1 MFKFTKSPFSAIASV
16 VLFGAL
22 LILLLWVNIFQQLK
36 KEKESAINKSIQ
48 LNANQALALESYTI
62 RTIQNAD
69 LILQIVRSEYEK
81 TNTFNNFQA
90 LKQNNSIDQKL
101 LEGVVIMNAHGDLVS
116 SFHSF
121 HPDTSTNFSFREY
134 FQIHIASP
142 KDSLY
147 ISKPIHSRLFSKA
160 VIVISR
166 RISDQKNNFAGVI
179 ALQVFPEN
187 FTSFSDG
194 AFVDSFDI
202 ISLIAPDGTTYAR
215 KTGSV
220 ASFGEN
226 IIKSPLFSHLKNK
239 PVDNYYARDAIRDIP
254 TFFSYR
260 KFKNYPI
267 IATVGKREF
276 DVLRDYN
283 MQKTKSIV
291 FTSTITLLVLLFS
304 IAIITGIQNRRR
316 FFNALSESEE
326 KYRSMFE
333 NSKDAILLTDANGV
347 ITDLNPAAYKVFM
360 LSKAHTPVRNIA
372 EFIADNNTQI
382 EFYKQPGFNGEIK
395 LKRSN
400 GSLFK
405 GEVAS
410 SQYKNAGNHHHQT
423 VIVIRDITERKRL
436 ENALIKERNARE
448 QLIMQ
453 QVIQTQEME
462 REIIGGELHDNVCQ
476 ILSVTKHYLEIIE
489 RNQEISKTYLPQA
502 KQLIQDSIQEIR
514 NLSHSFNP
522 PTLNSKTIIS
532 ALKDLL
538 DNYKA
543 AGEINIKFEY
553 NHSYENL
560 DLQQK
565 RALFRIVQEQL
576 NNVLKHAAATEVT
589 ISLNLEI
596 GYIHLTISDNGKGFD
611 PLQHGA
617 GLGLHN
623 MEARVKAFAGK
634 LTIHSSAGNGCTV
647 EAVLPLVE
655 KSDAPDQQSL
665 Y

>member
-1 MFKFTKSPFSAIASV
+1 MFKFTKSPFSAIVSV
-16 VLFGAL
+16 IIFGAL
-22 LILLLWVNIFQQLK
+22 IVLMLWVNIFQQLK

-69 LILQIVRSEYEK
+69 LILQIVRSEYQK
-81 TNTFNNFQA
+81 TNTFNNFHI
-90 LKQNNSIDQKL
+90 LKDNNSIDQKL
-101 LEGVVIMNAHGDLVS
+101 LEGVVIMNAQGDLVS
-116 SFHSF
+116 SFHPF
-121 HPDTSTNFSFREY
+121 HPDSTTNFSFREY
-134 FQIHIASP
+134 FQIHTTSA
-142 KDSLY
+142 KDSLH

-166 RISDQKNNFAGVI
+166 RISDEKNNFAGVI
-179 ALQVFPEN
+179 ALQVFPET

-239 PVDNYYARDAIRDIP
+239 PVDNYYARDAIRNIP

-267 IATVGKREF
+267 IATVGKREV

-291 FTSTITLLVLLFS
+291 FTAAITLLVLLFS
-304 IAIITGIQNRRR
+304 FAIINSIQNRRR
-316 FFNALSESEE
+316 FFNALAESEE

-333 NSKDAILLTDANGV
+333 NSKDAILLTNGDGN
-347 ITDLNPAAYKVFM
+347 ISELNPAAYKVFM
-360 LSKAHTPVRNIA
+360 LNKTNSPIRNIA
-372 EFIADNNTQI
+372 EFIADDNTSF
-382 EFYKQPGFNGEIK
+382 EFYKQPGFNGELK

-400 GSLFK
+400 GSFFK

-410 SQYKNAGNHHHQT
+410 SHYKNPGNRHSST

-436 ENALIKERNARE
+436 ENALIKERSARE

-476 ILSVTKHYLEIIE
+476 ILSVTKHYLELIE

-522 PTLNSKTIIS
+522 PTLNSKTIIN
-532 ALKDLL
+532 ALNDLL

-543 AGEINIKFEY
+543 TGAINIRFEH
-553 NHSYENL
+553 NNSFTNL

-576 NNVLKHAAATEVT
+576 NNVLKHAAATEVS
-589 ISLNLEI
+589 IQLNVEF
-596 GYIHLTISDNGKGFD
+596 GDIHLTISDNGKGFD
-611 PLQHGA
+611 PLQQRA
-617 GLGLHN
+617 GLGLSN

-634 LTIHSSAGNGCTV
+634 ITVHSSPGNGCTV
-647 EAVLPLVE
+647 EAVLPFVE
-655 KSDAPDQQSL
+655 QNDAPVPQSR